1 MREQSRDLEYTCVY
15 VRVCVRGNGEW
26 WREFGLAGKKEEK
39 FEVEREGVGVGWERN
54 ESKDRKR
61 EDVSL
66 PKTVRCF

>member
-1 MREQSRDLEYTCVY
+1 MNIRVY
-15 VRVCVRGNGEW
+15 VSVCVLEEDGEW
-26 WREFGLAGKKEEK
+26 WREFGLAGMKEEK

-66 PKTVRCF
+66 PTAARCF